1 MHHISTIAAKMRNI
15 YLIFVEIDLI
25 PTAAL
30 HRQMALVRHRA
41 LASL

>member
-25 PTAAL
+25 PAAAL
-30 HRQMALVRHRA
+30 HRQMTFI
-41 LASL
+41 